1 MEGMNYQAFWKFIKL
16 LHDNDLL
23 QYVEVVGSWCEY
35 LYAQSG
41 FLPGFT
47 ASLRTLDVDFLIK
60 NMRRPGKRVNLATI
74 AADNGYTIDHD
85 YLTGTTKI
93 YTPDLMEIEFLIEQK
108 GAGVD
113 PVLETNLGVSAQ
125 ALHHMHVLKEFSIDL
140 SVFGMDI
147 TVPVPEAYVIH
158 KIIINDQRGK
168 KSEKDRQSIE
178 RLMPYLS
185 KEKLEEI
192 KASLSKAE
200 RKAMDKYFA
209 NEMEVFKL

>member
-41 FLPGFT
+41 YLPGFT

-60 NMRRPGKRVNLATI
+60 NMRRPGKRVKLATI

-113 PVLETNLGVSAQ
+113 PVIETNLGVAAQ
-125 ALHHMHVLKEFSIDL
+125 ALHHMHVLKEFSVDL
-140 SVFGMDI
+140 NVFSMDI

-168 KSEKDRQSIE
+168 KSEKDRQAIE
-178 RLMPYLS
+178 RLMPYLN

-192 KASLSKAE
+192 TASLSKTE
-200 RKAMDKYFA
+200 RKAVDRYFA
-209 NEMEVFKL
+209 G

>member
-1 MEGMNYQAFWKFIKL
+1 MMEGMNYQAFWKFIML

-41 FLPGFT
+41 YLPDFT

-60 NMRRPGKRVNLATI
+60 NLRRPAKKANLLTI

-108 GAGVD
+108 GSGVE
-113 PVLETNLGVSAQ
+113 PVLETNIGVTAQ

-140 SVFGMDI
+140 NVFDMDI

-158 KIIINDQRGK
+158 KIIINEQRGK
-168 KSEKDRQSIE
+168 KSEKDKQSIE
-178 RLMPYLS
+178 HLMPYLN
-185 KEKLEEI
+185 KDKFEEI
-192 KASLSKAE
+192 TETLSKAE
-200 RKAMDKYFA
+200 KKTVEKYF
-209 NEMEVFKL
+209 K